1 MLNIMIIRIIIIMII
16 ITMIMIT
23 DQVSL
28 AIVVGATGVFLV
40 LLVAVMSLAF
50 WRFSLM
56 MVMVVMM
63 MMIMLM
69 MMMMM
74 MMMIMGVHDDA
85 SPQRANISHESY
97 ISEMSLIFSIL
108 ETSRFDLPIM
118 FFSSQSCYIFFCYCQ
133 NHHHHY
139 SKFDIHHSPDAGR

>member
-1 MLNIMIIRIIIIMII
+1 MVGMCWV
-16 ITMIMIT
+16 TMI
-23 DQVSL
+23 
-28 AIVVGATGVFLV
+28 
-40 LLVAVMSLAF
+40 
-50 WRFSLM
+50 
-56 MVMVVMM
+56 
-63 MMIMLM
+63 M

-118 FFSSQSCYIFFCYCQ
+118 FFLLSHMTCYIFFCYCQ

-139 SKFDIHHSPDAGR
+139 SNFDTHHSPDAGR